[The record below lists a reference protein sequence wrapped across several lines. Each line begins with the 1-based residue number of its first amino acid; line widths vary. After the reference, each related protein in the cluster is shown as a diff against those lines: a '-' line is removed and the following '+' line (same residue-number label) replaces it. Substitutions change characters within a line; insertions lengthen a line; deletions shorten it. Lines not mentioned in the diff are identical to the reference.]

1 MSESQTV
8 VLRRGK
14 PTPPSAIR
22 FARDLLLREGAWQ
35 ERTLICLSEP
45 QDCVEMTYRELRE
58 NAEKAAANLQAMG
71 IGCGDSVCVS
81 VCNRA
86 SFLTAFWGVVLSG
99 AAAIPIERTAFGRPK
114 EEAARSRIASIQR
127 IAQPKVMITDWLE
140 QVGSV
145 PIATPEQLTAQPAQ
159 AWNAQPLD
167 DEHVMM
173 ILFTSGSTGQ
183 PKGVPITERMLRANL
198 AGHAAAFP
206 FTDEDI
212 FLNWMPLDHSA
223 AMVQAH
229 LLPVY
234 MQSAQ
239 IQISTNRILSEPAQ
253 WMQLASAYQVTISW
267 APNFAYELTDANIKP
282 PRPLDLSH
290 IRCLFSAGET
300 VTRTAC
306 EHFVQQWAPFGLQD
320 DVIHVGWGMT
330 ETAGY
335 MLTSRGWKHNASVGS
350 ICSTG
355 EPIAGVEVGV
365 QYRED
370 GYGELLVRGDTVA
383 QTYVGGC
390 DEMCCDA
397 DGWLHSGDEIFV
409 QGDTFVI
416 VGRQKDI
423 FIRNGR
429 NISCAEMEACVLQEL
444 SGDCAKVVCVVL
456 PDTDSGRDKLAVF
469 AVCDPQNQAA
479 CSEQL
484 HRVLI
489 AYFGFSYDVLIFVS
503 PEQIPRTSVGKIRR
517 KTLRQ
522 LLESGALTPYR
533 EPEMQ
538 PCANEFQEHKQH
550 IEKMLALWQ
559 TVLHNTQLTEQDN
572 FFFSGGSSAQ
582 IPRLLAMIADTFGRT
597 IHATDILNAPTVVRL
612 VKEVFAE
619 QKEEN
624 QTDDVLEDIDILD
637 I

>member
-99 AAAIPIERTAFGRPK
+99 AEAIPIERTAFGRPK
-114 EEAARSRIASIQR
+114 EEAAWSRIASIQR

-145 PIATPEQLTAQPAQ
+145 PILTSEQLTAQPAQ

-167 DEHVMM
+167 DDHVMM

-282 PRPLDLSH
+282 LRPLDLS
-290 IRCLFSAGET
+290 R
-300 VTRTAC
+300 
-306 EHFVQQWAPFGLQD
+306 
-320 DVIHVGWGMT
+320 
-330 ETAGY
+330 
-335 MLTSRGWKHNASVGS
+335 
-350 ICSTG
+350 
-355 EPIAGVEVGV
+355 
-365 QYRED
+365 
-370 GYGELLVRGDTVA
+370 
-383 QTYVGGC
+383 
-390 DEMCCDA
+390 
-397 DGWLHSGDEIFV
+397 
-409 QGDTFVI
+409 
-416 VGRQKDI
+416 
-423 FIRNGR
+423 
-429 NISCAEMEACVLQEL
+429 
-444 SGDCAKVVCVVL
+444 
-456 PDTDSGRDKLAVF
+456 
-469 AVCDPQNQAA
+469 
-479 CSEQL
+479 
-484 HRVLI
+484 
-489 AYFGFSYDVLIFVS
+489 
-503 PEQIPRTSVGKIRR
+503 
-517 KTLRQ
+517 LR
-522 LLESGALTPYR
+522 
-533 EPEMQ
+533 
-538 PCANEFQEHKQH
+538 
-550 IEKMLALWQ
+550 
-559 TVLHNTQLTEQDN
+559 
-572 FFFSGGSSAQ
+572 
-582 IPRLLAMIADTFGRT
+582 
-597 IHATDILNAPTVVRL
+597 
-612 VKEVFAE
+612 
-619 QKEEN
+619 
-624 QTDDVLEDIDILD
+624 
-637 I
+637 